1 MLFRQGFD
9 KEKHK
14 QQNKLRRLWRLAVAT
29 HPQMQANGII
39 ADWGYAM
46 GGCGATARRHSL
58 LGLYCYLV
66 YNQSLH
72 ANAKRA
78 PALLSQH

>member
-14 QQNKLRRLWRLAVAT
+14 QQNKLRRLWRPAVAT

-39 ADWGYAM
+39 ADWGMLWEAAWLWRLAV
-46 GGCGATARRHSL
+46 ATHQRTVKH
-58 LGLYCYLV
+58 
-66 YNQSLH
+66 
-72 ANAKRA
+72 
-78 PALLSQH
+78 

>member
-39 ADWGYAM
+39 ADWGMLCEAAWLRRLAVATHQRTVKHLLRVAM
-46 GGCGATARRHSL
+46 QI
-58 LGLYCYLV
+58 LY
-66 YNQSLH
+66 
-72 ANAKRA
+72 KE
-78 PALLSQH
+78 

>member
-9 KEKHK
+9 KEKYK

-39 ADWGYAM
+39 ADWGMLWEAAWLRRDAIASYVCI
-46 GGCGATARRHSL
+46 GCL
-58 LGLYCYLV
+58 
-66 YNQSLH
+66 
-72 ANAKRA
+72 
-78 PALLSQH
+78 

>member
-39 ADWGYAM
+39 ADWGMLCEA
-46 GGCGATARRHSL
+46 A
-58 LGLYCYLV
+58 GLWRDAIASYVCLV
-66 YNQSLH
+66 SCIFSEQT
-72 ANAKRA
+72 
-78 PALLSQH
+78 

>member
-39 ADWGYAM
+39 ADWGMLWEAAGLRRDAIASYVCI
-46 GGCGATARRHSL
+46 GCL
-58 LGLYCYLV
+58 
-66 YNQSLH
+66 
-72 ANAKRA
+72 
-78 PALLSQH
+78 

>member
-14 QQNKLRRLWRLAVAT
+14 QQNKLRRLWRPAVAT

-39 ADWGYAM
+39 ADWV
-46 GGCGATARRHSL
+46 
-58 LGLYCYLV
+58 CYGRLRS
-66 YNQSLH
+66 YGET
-72 ANAKRA
+72 
-78 PALLSQH
+78 P

>member
-39 ADWGYAM
+39 ADWGM
-46 GGCGATARRHSL
+46 L
-58 LGLYCYLV
+58 W
-66 YNQSLH
+66 
-72 ANAKRA
+72 
-78 PALLSQH
+78 

>member
-14 QQNKLRRLWRLAVAT
+14 QQNKLRRLWRPAVAT

-39 ADWGYAM
+39 ADWGMLWEAA
-46 GGCGATARRHSL
+46 GRACQNSL
-58 LGLYCYLV
+58 ILKKSQSPAFHKPGLCYV
-66 YNQSLH
+66 
-72 ANAKRA
+72 
-78 PALLSQH
+78 